1 MGLFRKKTSV
11 PVAAVDLTRPLPS
24 TLSASVL
31 IAEGSHLP
39 TAGVAIRWVWP
50 HIASW
55 GHDAR
60 LFLIVSDSV
69 DVNGKSPQWQFHT
82 LYPTLRA
89 EAVWTVHP
97 SDDRSHMVG
106 SYRLWPVPE
115 PGSSEYLLA
124 LVSPQIAVDQ
134 IAAWNDR
141 LSRIKPLPHQF
152 HDSSEVAAEFHNTVP
167 NPFGS
172 GTIRLKARR
181 LPSGET
187 VWEHSGVD
195 LHRSP
200 FAVSQSIGS

>member
-1 MGLFRKKTSV
+1 MGLFRKKIDLT
-11 PVAAVDLTRPLPS
+11 VAAVDLTKPLSS
-24 TLSASVL
+24 TMSASVV
-31 IAEGSHLP
+31 IAEGQHLP
-39 TAGVAIRWVWP
+39 TAAEASRWVWP

-69 DVNGKSPQWQFHT
+69 DVNGRSPQWQFHT

-89 EAVWTVHP
+89 EAVWAVYS
-97 SDDRSHMVG
+97 SDDRLQMLG

-124 LVSPQIAVDQ
+124 QVSPQIALDQ
-134 IAAWNDR
+134 VAAWIDR

-152 HDSSEVAAEFHNTVP
+152 HDSSEAAAEFNKTVP

-172 GTIRLKARR
+172 GPIRLKARR

-187 VWEHSGVD
+187 VWEHSGID
-195 LHRSP
+195 LYRFP
-200 FAVSQSIGS
+200 FAVSESIGS